1 MTDNPF
7 KAPSDADREPIS
19 PPLRVTKTRS
29 ELAGQTSVYG
39 CFGGA
44 LIGTI
49 GFLITIAVIELLLV
63 PPFRS
68 PPNYGQF
75 SIVVIGVGFYASLFG
90 VSLGLVPYIS
100 WIGYIP
106 FHLFGLWLIWSM
118 DKQFFTEADWTE
130 APIAAMLCILMLP
143 TPIAACVGYW
153 ARRYPRIS
161 NGG

>member
-7 KAPSDADREPIS
+7 KAPSDADREQIS
-19 PPLRVTKTRS
+19 QTLRVTRTRA

-44 LIGTI
+44 LMGTI

-63 PPFRS
+63 PPLKS

-90 VSLGLVPYIS
+90 VSLGLVP
-100 WIGYIP
+100 
-106 FHLFGLWLIWSM
+106 
-118 DKQFFTEADWTE
+118 
-130 APIAAMLCILMLP
+130 
-143 TPIAACVGYW
+143 
-153 ARRYPRIS
+153 
-161 NGG
+161 